1 MNLNVK
7 YFDNTI
13 VFNKEV
19 INVLE
24 IENKKYFYRF
34 IKDLYFISSS
44 NITEDVHFFENEKE
58 INMSNKLRIYVD
70 FFDFQF
76 DSKKY
81 VNDVSKYVSINI
93 NDDDKSSLAT
103 LYNKMAKQYS
113 KILNDAEIPLR
124 IESEFS
130 VDNLNKL
137 MKISIDNK
145 EDLLDNLLLLID
157 LEKALKLN
165 NLLVFV
171 NLKQYLSKDELS
183 ELYKYSIYNE
193 VVIFLVDSQSY
204 GVCLNYE
211 KKHIIDEN
219 LDEFVL

>member
-13 VFNKEV
+13 VFNKEF

-34 IKDLYFISSS
+34 IKDLYYISFS
-44 NITEDVHFFENEKE
+44 NITEDAHFFENEKE

-81 VNDVSKYVSINI
+81 VNDISKYVSANI
-93 NDDDKSSLAT
+93 SDDDKSSLVA
-103 LYNKMAKQYS
+103 LYNKMVKQYS

-193 VVIFLVDSQSY
+193 VIIFLIDSQSY

>member
-1 MNLNVK
+1 MKLNVK

-13 VFNKEV
+13 VFNKEF

-76 DSKKY
+76 NSKKY
-81 VNDVSKYVSINI
+81 VNDISKYVSANI
-93 NDDDKSSLAT
+93 SYDDKSSLVA
-103 LYNKMAKQYS
+103 LYNKMVKQYS

-193 VVIFLVDSQSY
+193 VIIFLVDSQSY

>member
-7 YFDNTI
+7 YFDNKI
-13 VFNKEV
+13 VFNKEF

-34 IKDLYFISSS
+34 IKDLYSISSS
-44 NITEDVHFFENEKE
+44 DITEDIHFFENEKE

-81 VNDVSKYVSINI
+81 VNDISKYVSTNI
-93 NDDDKSSLAT
+93 SEDDKNSLVT
-103 LYNKMAKQYS
+103 LYNKMVKQYS
-113 KILNDAEIPLR
+113 KILNDVEVPLQ

-130 VDNLNKL
+130 VDNLHKL
-137 MKISIDNK
+137 MRLSINAK
-145 EDLLDNLLLLID
+145 EDLLDNMLLLID
-157 LEKALKLN
+157 LEKTLKLN

-171 NLKQYLSKDELS
+171 NLKQYLSNDELS
-183 ELYKYSIYNE
+183 ELYKYAIYNE
-193 VVIFLVDSQSY
+193 VSIFLVDSQSY
-204 GVCLNYE
+204 GVCLKYE
-211 KKHIIDEN
+211 KKYIIDEN
-219 LDEFVL
+219 LDEFML

>member
-1 MNLNVK
+1 MKLNVK

-13 VFNKEV
+13 VFNKEF

-81 VNDVSKYVSINI
+81 VNDISKYVSANI
-93 NDDDKSSLAT
+93 SDDDKSSLVA
-103 LYNKMAKQYS
+103 LYNKMVKQYS

-193 VVIFLVDSQSY
+193 VIIFLVDSQSY

>member
-7 YFDNTI
+7 YFDNKI
-13 VFNKEV
+13 VFNKEF

-34 IKDLYFISSS
+34 IKDLYSISSS
-44 NITEDVHFFENEKE
+44 DITEDIHFFENEKE

-81 VNDVSKYVSINI
+81 VNDISKYVSTNI
-93 NDDDKSSLAT
+93 SEDDKNSLVT
-103 LYNKMAKQYS
+103 LYNKMVKQYS
-113 KILNDAEIPLR
+113 KILNDVEVPLQ

-137 MKISIDNK
+137 MRLSINAK
-145 EDLLDNLLLLID
+145 EDLLDNMLLLID
-157 LEKALKLN
+157 LEKTLKLN

-171 NLKQYLSKDELS
+171 NLKQYLSNDELS
-183 ELYKYSIYNE
+183 ELYKYAIYNE
-193 VVIFLVDSQSY
+193 VSIFLVDSQSY
-204 GVCLNYE
+204 GVCLKYE
-211 KKHIIDEN
+211 KKYIIDEN
-219 LDEFVL
+219 LDEFML

>member
-1 MNLNVK
+1 
-7 YFDNTI
+7 
-13 VFNKEV
+13 
-19 INVLE
+19 
-24 IENKKYFYRF
+24 
-34 IKDLYFISSS
+34 
-44 NITEDVHFFENEKE
+44 
-58 INMSNKLRIYVD
+58 MSNKLRIYVD

-81 VNDVSKYVSINI
+81 VNDISKYVSTNI
-93 NDDDKSSLAT
+93 SEDDKNSLVT
-103 LYNKMAKQYS
+103 LYNKMVKQYS
-113 KILNDAEIPLR
+113 KILNNVEVPLQ

-137 MKISIDNK
+137 MRLSINAK
-145 EDLLDNLLLLID
+145 EDLLDNMLLLID
-157 LEKALKLN
+157 LEKTLKLN

-193 VVIFLVDSQSY
+193 VIIFLVDSQSY
-204 GVCLNYE
+204 GVCLKYE

-219 LDEFVL
+219 LDEFML

>member
-13 VFNKEV
+13 VFNKEF

-58 INMSNKLRIYVD
+58 INMSNKLKIYVD

-81 VNDVSKYVSINI
+81 VNDISKYVSANI

-103 LYNKMAKQYS
+103 LYNKMVKQYS
-113 KILNDAEIPLR
+113 KILNDTEIPLR

-193 VVIFLVDSQSY
+193 VIIFLVDSQSY

>member
-13 VFNKEV
+13 VFNKEF

-34 IKDLYFISSS
+34 IKDLYFIGSS
-44 NITEDVHFFENEKE
+44 NIAEDVHFFENEKE
-58 INMSNKLRIYVD
+58 INMSNKLKIYVD

-93 NDDDKSSLAT
+93 SDDDKSSLVA
-103 LYNKMAKQYS
+103 LYNKMVKQYS

-193 VVIFLVDSQSY
+193 VIIFLVDSQSY

>member
-7 YFDNTI
+7 YFDNKI
-13 VFNKEV
+13 VFNKEF

-24 IENKKYFYRF
+24 I
-34 IKDLYFISSS
+34 
-44 NITEDVHFFENEKE
+44 ENEKE

-81 VNDVSKYVSINI
+81 VNDISKYVSTNI
-93 NDDDKSSLAT
+93 SEDDKNSLVT
-103 LYNKMAKQYS
+103 LYNKMVKQYS
-113 KILNDAEIPLR
+113 KILNNVEVPLQ

-137 MKISIDNK
+137 MRLSINAK
-145 EDLLDNLLLLID
+145 EDLLDNMLLLID
-157 LEKALKLN
+157 LEKTLKLN

-193 VVIFLVDSQSY
+193 VIIFLVDSQSY
-204 GVCLNYE
+204 GVCLKYE

-219 LDEFVL
+219 LDEFML

>member
-58 INMSNKLRIYVD
+58 INMSKKLKIYVD

-81 VNDVSKYVSINI
+81 ANDISKYVSINI
-93 NDDDKSSLAT
+93 SDDDKSSLVT
-103 LYNKMAKQYS
+103 LYNKMVKQYS

-193 VVIFLVDSQSY
+193 VIIFLVDSQSY

>member
-7 YFDNTI
+7 YFDNKI
-13 VFNKEV
+13 VFNKEF

-34 IKDLYFISSS
+34 IKDLYSISS
-44 NITEDVHFFENEKE
+44 NNTTEDIHFFENEKE

-81 VNDVSKYVSINI
+81 VNDISKYVSTNI
-93 NDDDKSSLAT
+93 SEDDKNSLVT
-103 LYNKMAKQYS
+103 LYNKMVKQYS
-113 KILNDAEIPLR
+113 KILNNVEVPLQ

-137 MKISIDNK
+137 MRLSINAK
-145 EDLLDNLLLLID
+145 EDLLDNMLLLID
-157 LEKALKLN
+157 LEKTLKLN

-193 VVIFLVDSQSY
+193 VIIFLVDSQSY
-204 GVCLNYE
+204 GVCLKYE

-219 LDEFVL
+219 LDEFML

>member
-7 YFDNTI
+7 YFDNKI
-13 VFNKEV
+13 VFNKEF

-34 IKDLYFISSS
+34 IKDLYSISS
-44 NITEDVHFFENEKE
+44 NNTTEDIHFFENEKE

-81 VNDVSKYVSINI
+81 VNDISKYVSTNI
-93 NDDDKSSLAT
+93 SEDDKNSLVT
-103 LYNKMAKQYS
+103 LYNKMVKQYS
-113 KILNDAEIPLR
+113 KILNNVEVPLQ

-137 MKISIDNK
+137 MRLSINAK
-145 EDLLDNLLLLID
+145 EDLLDNMLMLID
-157 LEKALKLN
+157 LEKTLKLN

-171 NLKQYLSKDELS
+171 NLKQYLSNDELS

-193 VVIFLVDSQSY
+193 VIIFLVDSQSY
-204 GVCLNYE
+204 GVCLKYE

-219 LDEFVL
+219 LDEFML

>member
-7 YFDNTI
+7 YFDNKI
-13 VFNKEV
+13 VFNKEF

-34 IKDLYFISSS
+34 IKDLYSISLSD
-44 NITEDVHFFENEKE
+44 ITEDIHFFENEKE

-81 VNDVSKYVSINI
+81 VNDISKYVSTNI
-93 NDDDKSSLAT
+93 SEDDKNSLVT
-103 LYNKMAKQYS
+103 LYNKMVKQYS
-113 KILNDAEIPLR
+113 KILNDVEVPLQ

-137 MKISIDNK
+137 MRLSINAK
-145 EDLLDNLLLLID
+145 EDLLDNMLLLID
-157 LEKALKLN
+157 LEKTLKLN

-171 NLKQYLSKDELS
+171 NLKQYLSNDELS
-183 ELYKYSIYNE
+183 ELYKYAIYNE
-193 VVIFLVDSQSY
+193 VSIFLVDSQSY
-204 GVCLNYE
+204 GVCLKYE
-211 KKHIIDEN
+211 KKYIIDEN
-219 LDEFVL
+219 LDEIML

>member
-13 VFNKEV
+13 VFNKEF

-44 NITEDVHFFENEKE
+44 NITEDIHFFENEKE

-70 FFDFQF
+70 FFNFQF

-93 NDDDKSSLAT
+93 NDDDKSSLAI
-103 LYNKMAKQYS
+103 LYNKMVKQYS

-193 VVIFLVDSQSY
+193 VIIFLVDSQSY

>member
-13 VFNKEV
+13 VFNKEF

-81 VNDVSKYVSINI
+81 VNDISKYVSANI
-93 NDDDKSSLAT
+93 SDDDKSSLVA
-103 LYNKMAKQYS
+103 LYNKMVKQYS

-193 VVIFLVDSQSY
+193 VIIFLVDSQSY

>member
-13 VFNKEV
+13 VFNKEF

-44 NITEDVHFFENEKE
+44 NIAEDVHFFENEKE

-93 NDDDKSSLAT
+93 NDDDKSSLAI
-103 LYNKMAKQYS
+103 LYNKMVKQYS

-193 VVIFLVDSQSY
+193 VIIFLVDSQSY

-211 KKHIIDEN
+211 KKYIIDEN

>member
-81 VNDVSKYVSINI
+81 VKDVSKYVSINI

-103 LYNKMAKQYS
+103 LYNKMVKQYS

>member
-7 YFDNTI
+7 YFDNKI
-13 VFNKEV
+13 VFNKEF

-34 IKDLYFISSS
+34 IKDLYSISS
-44 NITEDVHFFENEKE
+44 NNTTEDIHFFENEKE

-81 VNDVSKYVSINI
+81 VNDISKYVSTNI
-93 NDDDKSSLAT
+93 SEDDKNSLVT
-103 LYNKMAKQYS
+103 LYNKMVKQYS
-113 KILNDAEIPLR
+113 KILNNVEVPLQ

-137 MKISIDNK
+137 MRLSINAK
-145 EDLLDNLLLLID
+145 EDLLDNMLLLID
-157 LEKALKLN
+157 LEKTLKLN

-193 VVIFLVDSQSY
+193 VIIFLVDSQSY
-204 GVCLNYE
+204 GVCLKYE
-211 KKHIIDEN
+211 KKHIVDEN
-219 LDEFVL
+219 LDEFML

>member
-13 VFNKEV
+13 VFNKEF

-58 INMSNKLRIYVD
+58 INMSNKLKIYVD

-81 VNDVSKYVSINI
+81 ANDISKYVSANI
-93 NDDDKSSLAT
+93 SDDDKSSLVA
-103 LYNKMAKQYS
+103 LYNKMVKQYS

-124 IESEFS
+124 IENEFS

-193 VVIFLVDSQSY
+193 VIIFLVDSQSY

>member
-1 MNLNVK
+1 
-7 YFDNTI
+7 
-13 VFNKEV
+13 
-19 INVLE
+19 
-24 IENKKYFYRF
+24 
-34 IKDLYFISSS
+34 
-44 NITEDVHFFENEKE
+44 
-58 INMSNKLRIYVD
+58 MSNKLRIYVD
-70 FFDFQF
+70 FFDFQI

-81 VNDVSKYVSINI
+81 ANDISKYVSINI
-93 NDDDKSSLAT
+93 SDDDKSSLVT
-103 LYNKMAKQYS
+103 LYNKMVKQYS

-193 VVIFLVDSQSY
+193 VFIFLVDSQSY

>member
-7 YFDNTI
+7 YFDNKI
-13 VFNKEV
+13 VFNKEF

-34 IKDLYFISSS
+34 IKDLYSISS
-44 NITEDVHFFENEKE
+44 NNTTEDIHFFENEKE

-81 VNDVSKYVSINI
+81 VNDISKYVSTNI
-93 NDDDKSSLAT
+93 SEDDKNSLVT
-103 LYNKMAKQYS
+103 LYNKMVKQYS
-113 KILNDAEIPLR
+113 KILNNVEVPLQ

-130 VDNLNKL
+130 VDKLNKL
-137 MKISIDNK
+137 MRLSINAK
-145 EDLLDNLLLLID
+145 EDLLDNMLMLID
-157 LEKALKLN
+157 LEKTLKLN

-193 VVIFLVDSQSY
+193 VIIFLVDSQSY
-204 GVCLNYE
+204 GVCLKYE

-219 LDEFVL
+219 LDEFML

>member
-7 YFDNTI
+7 YFDNKI
-13 VFNKEV
+13 VFNKEF

-34 IKDLYFISSS
+34 IKDLYSISS
-44 NITEDVHFFENEKE
+44 NNTTEDIHFFENEKE
-58 INMSNKLRIYVD
+58 INMSDKLRIYVD

-81 VNDVSKYVSINI
+81 VNDISKYVSTNI
-93 NDDDKSSLAT
+93 SEDDKNSLVT
-103 LYNKMAKQYS
+103 LYNKMVKQYS
-113 KILNDAEIPLR
+113 KILNNVEVPLQ

-137 MKISIDNK
+137 MRLSINAK
-145 EDLLDNLLLLID
+145 EDLLDNMLLLID
-157 LEKALKLN
+157 LEKTLKLN

-193 VVIFLVDSQSY
+193 VIIFLVDSQSY
-204 GVCLNYE
+204 GVCLKYE
-211 KKHIIDEN
+211 KKHIVDEN
-219 LDEFVL
+219 LDEFML

>member
-1 MNLNVK
+1 MKLNVK

-13 VFNKEV
+13 VFNKEF

-81 VNDVSKYVSINI
+81 VNDISKYVSANI
-93 NDDDKSSLAT
+93 SDDDKSSLVA
-103 LYNKMAKQYS
+103 LYNKMVKQYS
-113 KILNDAEIPLR
+113 RILNDAEIPLR

-193 VVIFLVDSQSY
+193 VIIFLVDSQSY

>member
-7 YFDNTI
+7 YFDNKI
-13 VFNKEV
+13 VFNKEF

-34 IKDLYFISSS
+34 IKDLYSISSN
-44 NITEDVHFFENEKE
+44 NITEDIHFFENEKE

-81 VNDVSKYVSINI
+81 VNDISKYVSTNI
-93 NDDDKSSLAT
+93 SEDDKNSLVT
-103 LYNKMAKQYS
+103 LYNKMVKQYS
-113 KILNDAEIPLR
+113 KILNDVEVPLQ

-137 MKISIDNK
+137 MRLSINAK
-145 EDLLDNLLLLID
+145 EDLLDNMLLLID
-157 LEKALKLN
+157 LEKTLKLN

-183 ELYKYSIYNE
+183 ELYKYAIYNE
-193 VVIFLVDSQSY
+193 VSIFLVDSQSY
-204 GVCLNYE
+204 GVCLKYE

-219 LDEFVL
+219 LDEFML

>member
-7 YFDNTI
+7 YFDNKI
-13 VFNKEV
+13 VFNKEF

-34 IKDLYFISSS
+34 IKDLYSIISS

-81 VNDVSKYVSINI
+81 VNDISKYVSTNI
-93 NDDDKSSLAT
+93 SEDDKNSLVT
-103 LYNKMAKQYS
+103 LYSKMVKQYS
-113 KILNDAEIPLR
+113 KILNDVEMPLK
-124 IESEFS
+124 IDSEFS

-137 MKISIDNK
+137 MKISVDTK

-171 NLKQYLSKDELS
+171 NLKQYLSKNELS
-183 ELYKYSIYNE
+183 ELYKYAIYNE
-193 VVIFLVDSQSY
+193 VNIFLVDSQSY
-204 GVCLNYE
+204 GVCLKYE

-219 LDEFVL
+219 LDEFML

>member
-7 YFDNTI
+7 YFDNKI
-13 VFNKEV
+13 VFNKEF

-34 IKDLYFISSS
+34 IKDLYSISS
-44 NITEDVHFFENEKE
+44 NNTTEDIHFFENEKE

-81 VNDVSKYVSINI
+81 VNDISKYVSTNI
-93 NDDDKSSLAT
+93 SEDDKNSLVT
-103 LYNKMAKQYS
+103 LYNKMVKQYS
-113 KILNDAEIPLR
+113 KILNNVEVPLQ

-137 MKISIDNK
+137 MRLSINAK
-145 EDLLDNLLLLID
+145 EDLLDNMLMLID
-157 LEKALKLN
+157 LEKTLKLN

-193 VVIFLVDSQSY
+193 VIIFLVDSQSY
-204 GVCLNYE
+204 GVCLKYE

-219 LDEFVL
+219 LDEFML

>member
-13 VFNKEV
+13 VFNKEF

-58 INMSNKLRIYVD
+58 INMSNKLKIYVD

-81 VNDVSKYVSINI
+81 ANDISKYVSANI
-93 NDDDKSSLAT
+93 NDDDKSSLVA
-103 LYNKMAKQYS
+103 LYNKMVKQYS

-193 VVIFLVDSQSY
+193 VIIFLVDSQSY

>member
-7 YFDNTI
+7 YFDNKI
-13 VFNKEV
+13 VFNKEF

-34 IKDLYFISSS
+34 IKDLYSISSS
-44 NITEDVHFFENEKE
+44 DITEDIHFFENEKE

-81 VNDVSKYVSINI
+81 VNDISKYVSTNI
-93 NDDDKSSLAT
+93 SEADKNSLVT
-103 LYNKMAKQYS
+103 LYNKMVKQYS
-113 KILNDAEIPLR
+113 KILNDVEVPLQ

-137 MKISIDNK
+137 MKISVDTK

-171 NLKQYLSKDELS
+171 NLKQYLSKNELS
-183 ELYKYSIYNE
+183 ELYKYAIYNE
-193 VVIFLVDSQSY
+193 VNIFLVDSQSY
-204 GVCLNYE
+204 GVCLKYE

-219 LDEFVL
+219 LDEFML

>member
-7 YFDNTI
+7 YFDNKI
-13 VFNKEV
+13 VFNKEF

-34 IKDLYFISSS
+34 IKDLYSISS
-44 NITEDVHFFENEKE
+44 NNTTEDIHFFENEKE

-81 VNDVSKYVSINI
+81 VNDISKYVSTNI
-93 NDDDKSSLAT
+93 SEDDKNSLVT
-103 LYNKMAKQYS
+103 LYNKMVKQYS
-113 KILNDAEIPLR
+113 KILNNVEVPLQ

-137 MKISIDNK
+137 MRLSINAK
-145 EDLLDNLLLLID
+145 EDLLDNMLMLID
-157 LEKALKLN
+157 LEKTLKLN

-193 VVIFLVDSQSY
+193 VIIFLVDSQSY
-204 GVCLNYE
+204 GVCLKYE
-211 KKHIIDEN
+211 KKHIIDVN
-219 LDEFVL
+219 LDEFML